1 MTDPEAQWIKAA
13 RQGDAQAFRCLV
25 EQHARPLHRVCQR
38 VLGDAAAAEDALQ
51 DALLSAWRG
60 LERFDGRSAFGSWL
74 HRIALNAALTQLRQ
88 RRPEVSL
95 DVGDDDDE
103 AHAPL
108 LPDSH
113 EDPFEHASGQQ
124 FGTRLALA
132 LDSLSAAE
140 RSAFVLRHFEH
151 YPLEEIAGVLGCNVN
166 ACKQSVFRA
175 VRKLR
180 VALTP
185 SRSST

>member
-1 MTDPEAQWIKAA
+1 MDEPEAQWIKAA
-13 RQGDAQAFRCLV
+13 RQGDPQAFRCLI

-38 VLGDAAAAEDALQ
+38 LLGDAAAAEDALQ
-51 DALLSAWRG
+51 DAFLNAWRG

-74 HRIALNAALTQLRQ
+74 HRIAVNAALGQLRQ

-95 DVGDDDDE
+95 DVEHDEDDH
-103 AHAPL
+103 HAPL

-124 FGTRLALA
+124 FGRRLAVA
-132 LDSLSAAE
+132 LESLSVVE

-151 YPLEEIAGVLGCNVN
+151 YPLEEIAAVLGCNVN

-180 VALTP
+180 LALTP